1 MAKVKRD
8 DLVEHCRQQLGTPYV
23 FGAKGEI
30 MTQARINS
38 LAASYPSM
46 FTSSY
51 IRKAQAF
58 IGQKC
63 LDCSGLISDKTKLIR
78 GSSQYME
85 TAVEKVPLSKL
96 TEKHLGWALWRQ
108 GHIGVFVG
116 NGYCI
121 ECKGINYGCVQTVAK
136 NGNWTYV
143 LKLCDIDYSDPL
155 PGEKKK
161 DGWSKENG
169 IWYYYENGNT
179 VKKDWR
185 ELNGHWYYFDEKG
198 RMQTGWIQ
206 GKGGEWYWCDDSPD
220 ESRIGKM
227 VTDRVIYDCGHNY
240 YLDKNGVMAE
250 AGKTVTFKVG
260 FNGRLSILSVR

>member
-8 DLVEHCRQQLGTPYV
+8 DLVEHCRRQLGTPYV

-46 FTSSY
+46 FTATY
-51 IRKAQAF
+51 IRKAQKF
-58 IGQKC
+58 IGKKC

-78 GSSQYME
+78 GSSQYMQ
-85 TAVEKVPLSKL
+85 TAEDKVPLAKL
-96 TEKHLGWALWRQ
+96 TEDHLGWALWRQ

-121 ECKGINYGCVQTVAK
+121 ECKGIDYGCVQTVAK
-136 NGNWTYV
+136 KGNWTYA
-143 LKLCDIDYSDPL
+143 LKLRDIDYSDPL
-155 PGEKKK
+155 PGQKKK

-169 IWYYYENGNT
+169 IWFFYENGAP

-185 ELNGHWYYFDEKG
+185 QIKDFWYYFDEKG
-198 RMQTGWIQ
+198 QMVTGWVQ
-206 GKGGEWYWCDDSPD
+206 GKDGKWYFCDDNLD
-220 ESRIGKM
+220 EGHIGKM
-227 VTDRVIYDCGHNY
+227 VTNRVITHADHNY
-240 YLDKNGVMAE
+240 YLDNNGVMVE
-250 AGKTVTFKVG
+250 AGKTITFKVG
-260 FNGRLSILSVR
+260 TNGRMAIQSIR